1 MQRERNQ
8 RRQQKIKEAREADP
22 EYIRQMD
29 EKERIKRE
37 KLLETERRRSE
48 KAAKK
53 AKLTRAELKEKAETD
68 PEAAKEFE
76 ALKAR
81 ENATAKRWYERQ
93 KERMEADPEYA
104 AIMAEKNAER
114 NRKRTAQRKAEREAL
129 VELAKTDPEAAKK
142 LADMRKYQSEATVRS
157 YQKMR
162 ANAEA
167 GDPKAIARYEAT
179 LAQRREAYH
188 KKKAEQ
194 EEIPA

>member
-1 MQRERNQ
+1 M
-8 RRQQKIKEAREADP
+8 
-22 EYIRQMD
+22 
-29 EKERIKRE
+29 
-37 KLLETERRRSE
+37 
-48 KAAKK
+48 
-53 AKLTRAELKEKAETD
+53 KEKAETD